1 MFGPL
6 SLDLYLPALPQL
18 ADDLGTSA
26 SAAQLSITACLV
38 GLALGQLV
46 AGPLSDRLGRRRPL
60 MVGLLAYLLA
70 SVACALAPSVM
81 VLVVLR
87 LIQGLGGAAGIVISR
102 AIARD
107 LYSGRQ
113 LMIFFSRLLLIAGL
127 APVIAPIL
135 GGQLS
140 RIMSWRGIFGV
151 LAVFGAVLLLAGW
164 FGLRETLP
172 PERRIVG
179 GFRRTLHGYNT
190 LVHDR
195 FFVGCALSSGL
206 AGASMFAYI
215 AGSTFVLQRIYGM
228 SPQGFSLVFGCI
240 SLGLVAAAQGGAR
253 LALLWPLTRV
263 LALGLTIDNRS
274 DDSNHIGRSV
284 QWRPEP
290 GRGDRRSARHRDG
303 IGLHCWP
310 ARAGRIPVHL
320 VIPANAV
327 GYLLGIAVLV
337 VASQLGRQ
345 LGYVVSHLSEI
356 NLATVIMSAG
366 MLVVLFVGGR
376 LLPRLPWTL
385 IAMLLAAGIAAF
397 GHLERYGIELVG
409 PIPAGWP
416 KLSSPPGTKVPMI
429 NDQ

>member
-1 MFGPL
+1 MHDAGAARPPTYTVVVLGLLTMFGPL

-18 ADDLGTSA
+18 ADDRGVSA

-38 GLALGQLV
+38 GLAVGQLV

-60 MVGLLAYLLA
+60 MLGLLAYLLA
-70 SVACALAPSVM
+70 SVACALAPSVT

-87 LIQGLGGAAGIVISR
+87 LIQGLVGAAGIVISR

-107 LYSGRQ
+107 LYSGRE

-140 RIMSWRGIFGV
+140 RVMSWRGIFGV

-179 GFRRTLHGYNT
+179 RFRRTLHGYNT

-240 SLGLVAAAQGGAR
+240 SLGLIAAAQGEPV
-253 LALLWPLTRV
+253 LLL
-263 LALGLTIDNRS
+263 S
-274 DDSNHIGRSV
+274 GR
-284 QWRPEP
+284 
-290 GRGDRRSARHRDG
+290 
-303 IGLHCWP
+303 
-310 ARAGRIPVHL
+310 
-320 VIPANAV
+320 
-327 GYLLGIAVLV
+327 
-337 VASQLGRQ
+337 
-345 LGYVVSHLSEI
+345 
-356 NLATVIMSAG
+356 
-366 MLVVLFVGGR
+366 
-376 LLPRLPWTL
+376 
-385 IAMLLAAGIAAF
+385 
-397 GHLERYGIELVG
+397 
-409 PIPAGWP
+409 
-416 KLSSPPGTKVPMI
+416 
-429 NDQ
+429 

>member
-1 MFGPL
+1 MHAPDTARPPAYTVVVLGLLTMFGPL

-18 ADDLGTSA
+18 ADDLGTST

-46 AGPLSDRLGRRRPL
+46 AGALSDRLGRRRPL
-60 MVGLLAYLLA
+60 IVGLSAYLVA
-70 SVACALAPSVM
+70 SVACALAPSVT

-87 LIQGLGGAAGIVISR
+87 FIQGLGGAAGIVISR

-107 LYSGRQ
+107 LYSGRA

-151 LAVFGAVLLLAGW
+151 LAGFGAVLLLAGW

-172 PERRIVG
+172 PERRVVG

-228 SPQGFSLVFGCI
+228 SPQGFSLIFGGI
-240 SLGLVAAAQGGAR
+240 SFGLVAAAQGGAR
-253 LALLWPLTRV
+253 LALIWPLTRV
-263 LALGLTIDNRS
+263 LALGLAINLTGATALLVTVVTGLPLGAL
-274 DDSNHIGRSV
+274 IGALV
-284 QWRPEP
+284 VMVC
-290 GRGDRRSARHRDG
+290 AV
-303 IGLHCWP
+303 GLIFP
-310 ARAGRIPVHL
+310 T
-320 VIPANAV
+320 ANALAMADYPDLAGTASSLQGLSQFLFGAIAAPLV
-327 GYLLGIAVLV
+327 GIAGEQTALPLGIVTTSVSLCAM
-337 VASQLGRQ
+337 AS
-345 LGYVVSHLSEI
+345 
-356 NLATVIMSAG
+356 
-366 MLVVLFVGGR
+366 FVG
-376 LLPRLPWTL
+376 LVLPVVR
-385 IAMLLAAGIAAF
+385 A
-397 GHLERYGIELVG
+397 RV
-409 PIPAGWP
+409 
-416 KLSSPPGTKVPMI
+416 K
-429 NDQ
+429 DQ